1 MFDIGE
7 MSKDSVYEV
16 MRELLYSFNYAWFLM
31 DDWIKKNHP
40 NANSEDLLVLA
51 EEFGAYEAKRLS
63 RVLDTSAGGI
73 ERLIH
78 FLNHSHWKVFEE
90 IESERISE
98 RSFTMKTFNC
108 STQKAAK
115 KWGMDYYDC
124 SEQGCRIREGFFK
137 EIHSGVLIERIFT
150 PPDTRIAG
158 FEENISCEWLI
169 TLSFFDSVIR

>member
-1 MFDIGE
+1 

-40 NANSEDLLVLA
+40 DANTEDLMGLA

-63 RVLDTSAGGI
+63 RVLDTSDGGI
-73 ERLIH
+73 ERLIY

-90 IESERISE
+90 IGCEKVSE
-98 RSFTMKTFNC
+98 RSFTMRTCNC

-124 SEQGCRIREGFFK
+124 SEQAYRIRKGFFR
-137 EIHSGVLIERIFT
+137 EIDSGARIERIFT
-150 PPDTRIAG
+150 PPDTG
-158 FEENISCEWLI
+158 VDDPEKNISCEWLI
-169 TLSFFDSVIR
+169 TL